1 MTSAERLRFHL
12 IVDHAGREF
21 FLNGGDNGIRLHY
34 EMQLAA
40 RSQNKKLRETDIWAE
55 SVEAALAEVRGYLPD
70 YRFMGE
76 LVTQSAFS
84 RIRTIRSL
92 SQ

>member
-40 RSQNKKLRETDIWAE
+40 RSQNKKLRETDIWA
-55 SVEAALAEVRGYLPD
+55 D
-70 YRFMGE
+70 
-76 LVTQSAFS
+76 
-84 RIRTIRSL
+84 
-92 SQ
+92 